1 MAAGRVWAWRF
12 LILLSIFSAVVGL
25 PDAEDNLGSWYVEIE
40 NNAVN
45 DVEAGEGD
53 ALSDNASTGN
63 ESEQEQTASAKND
76 DSDAESEQEQTASAE
91 NDDSGAE
98 ENTATDSEPTEDA
111 ESTQTEES
119 AVSDG
124 ALDDDSEL
132 FRTEKEFDP
141 QTEYHWILPATQVV
155 VLSVAAVLA
164 IGLFGTMLTTIVASE
179 AGRVSLMLAVFG
191 PVLAISQ
198 RGDAGTFT
206 RGRIQGYVEANP
218 GIHFSALRDALNLAN
233 GVTAHHLH
241 ILEKEGLIISWLD
254 GSKRRYAS
262 SGTDPKLLSELER
275 PVVGMQQAILT
286 ILADAGSLGIKSG
299 DLRVK
304 LETSRQVMS
313 YHMKQLKDRGLVK
326 VDGRGKASSWSLLE
340 AGRAV
345 LQSSQHL

>member
-25 PDAEDNLGSWYVEIE
+25 PDAEENLGSWYVEIE
-40 NNAVN
+40 NNAAN

-53 ALSDNASTGN
+53 ALSDNASTEN
-63 ESEQEQTASAKND
+63 
-76 DSDAESEQEQTASAE
+76 ESEQEQTASAE

-98 ENTATDSEPTEDA
+98 ENTAADSEPTENE

-119 AVSDG
+119 AVSESAVSDG
-124 ALDDDSEL
+124 ALEDDSEL
-132 FRTEKEFDP
+132 FRTEKKFDS

-262 SGTDPKLLSELER
+262 SGTDPKLLSELEQ